1 VKYITSKEIKHRIKT
16 EDYVFFIFMRF
27 CVHLEE
33 RRNQLD
39 FKINLGYFC
48 EDLLFK
54 LYIILLIDV
63 LKFNTLRNRV
73 FWVVGLWV

>member
-1 VKYITSKEIKHRIKT
+1 MTSKEKKKSNKERRLC
-16 EDYVFFIFMRF
+16 FFIFMRF

-54 LYIILLIDV
+54 LRIILLIDV
-63 LKFNTLRNRV
+63 SKSNILRNRV

>member
-1 VKYITSKEIKHRIKT
+1 M
-16 EDYVFFIFMRF
+16 FLIFMTF

-54 LYIILLIDV
+54 LCIILLIDV
-63 LKFNTLRNRV
+63 SKSNILRNRV